1 MHMASTLE
9 PRAASS
15 AAEVPR
21 TQLAIDALES
31 ARARTLL
38 LLEPLDETDAI
49 MQHDPLMSPIVWDV
63 GHIAAF
69 ESLWLLRNLDG
80 PIEFAEMPGTFN
92 PFEHPRATRGALE
105 LPSLASARAQ
115 LAQVRDA
122 VRARLAGERFDE
134 ASPLT
139 RDGYVVR
146 MVAQHESQHQETI
159 LQTLQLKQG
168 APYHA
173 PRAWT
178 PPLGH
183 ALGDAGAMVRFAG
196 GRVTIGTDDRTES
209 YDNERPRHEVD
220 LAPFWIDATPVTNA
234 AYQRFVD
241 AGGYD
246 DRSHWSDA
254 GWKWRIESG
263 VSAPKHWERVADGWI
278 TRTMDRVEPLD
289 PLRPVCHVC
298 YHEADAYARSVAK
311 RLPTEHEW
319 EAAATW
325 DPSTRT
331 QRLFPWGDERPTPS
345 LANVDQLSFGTAQIR
360 AYERNV
366 SPIGCY
372 GMIGD
377 VWEWTAS
384 DFTGYP
390 GFEVFP
396 YAEYSAAFFGTEYKV
411 LRGGS
416 WATSGDVARAT
427 FRNWDYPIRRQ
438 IFSGFRCARDA

>member
-1 MHMASTLE
+1 MASTLE
-9 PRAASS
+9 PRASS
-15 AAEVPR
+15 GAAGLNR
-21 TQLAIDALES
+21 TQLAIEALES

-38 LLEPLDETDAI
+38 LLASLDDADAVA
-49 MQHDPLMSPIVWDV
+49 QHDPLMSPIVWDV

-92 PFEHPRATRGALE
+92 PFEHPRSTRGGLE
-105 LPSLASARAQ
+105 LPSLASAHAE
-115 LAQVRDA
+115 LATVREA
-122 VRARLAGERFDE
+122 VHLRLAREQFDPT
-134 ASPLT
+134 SPLT

-168 APYHA
+168 LPYRA
-173 PRAWT
+173 PRAWE
-178 PPLGH
+178 PPPAR
-183 ALGDAGAMVRFAG
+183 ALASDAAMVRFDG
-196 GRVTIGTDDRTES
+196 GHVTIGTDDRSES
-209 YDNERPRHEVD
+209 YDNERPRHEID
-220 LAPFWIDATPVTNA
+220 LAPFWIDVTAVTNA
-234 AYQRFVD
+234 AYQRFVE

-246 DRSHWSDA
+246 DRSLWSDA
-254 GWKWRIESG
+254 GWAWRTESG
-263 VSAPKHWERVADGWI
+263 VRAPKHWERDASGWT
-278 TRTMDRVEPLD
+278 TRTMDRFEPLD

-298 YHEADAYARSVAK
+298 YHEAEAYARSVGK

-325 DPSTRT
+325 DPTTGT
-331 QRLFPWGDERPTPS
+331 QRLYPWGGDRLTPA
-345 LANVDQLSFGTAQIR
+345 LANVDQLSFCTAQVG

-384 DFTGYP
+384 DFVGYP
-390 GFEVFP
+390 AFEVFP
-396 YAEYSAAFFGTEYKV
+396 YAEYSAVFFCSEYKV

-416 WATSGDVARAT
+416 WATSADVARAT